1 MQILRHTKA
10 HSLQRQIVAPHS
22 NNVVTKRIW
31 LLYSHVNILLCDTL
45 EGISRDDCD
54 PHVIGHLS
62 AHTDDNVSSA
72 LRKLGIFIQKRE
84 QLDEL

>member
-10 HSLQRQIVAPHS
+10 RRKIAAPHS
-22 NNVVTKRIW
+22 NNVTKRIW

-45 EGISRDDCD
+45 EGIGGDDCD

-62 AHTDDNVSSA
+62 AHTGDNVSLA
-72 LRKLGIFIQKRE
+72 LRKLGIFVQKRE
-84 QLDEL
+84 QPGAL